1 MNYNNYSK
9 EYVVNDFL
17 KLRLEQ
23 GRTHIYVKNRVFM
36 QCMYLLLNIPTNRIR
51 QYDNIDSIDEAAEML
66 DRSMEGGGRGVY
78 EISPEEEF
86 RGHCSN
92 IQAWYENDYDTR
104 ILHRNLA
111 FPLLKRLTDAGDPL
125 ARKRFKEEIALRY
138 ASGHNTVM
146 MFLIHNGYLKYLTR
160 DELECLLDDNQLPIL
175 NTLISDFSS
184 ALKHLNNEE
193 LYRRLKGLINSTKR
207 YMGMQNIPFILSHVI
222 KGISN
227 NDKEEFV
234 KFVYETY
241 KTNRNFPII
250 EFLNSHLEHFDHRGE
265 YVNYNDK
272 IVSIFTKDK
281 LDLRE
286 QNIKNIFE
294 IKLPDDEYSYTKELD
309 LSNNLIKSMKGIESF
324 SNVEKLNL
332 NNNKIGTLEGF
343 TKLNNLKILSL
354 RNNDICSLE
363 GISDIKNLRKID
375 LSGNRQIT
383 EIPDFLSEHPSL
395 ESIVMSNCNIDKFV
409 KSTSQ
414 FFWNDQNY
422 RYYSNF
428 SQDDINYYESHHVN
442 KAGSNGQLYKAFVQW
457 LFKIRLLMKEYNL
470 KYQDLN
476 QFEFLTNKKS
486 IWNWKP
492 TSNFLKWLFEKPQT
506 KLSDFW

>member
-9 EYVVNDFL
+9 DYVVNDFL

-23 GRTHIYVKNRVFM
+23 GRTHIYVKNRLFM
-36 QCMYLLLNIPTNRIR
+36 QCMYLLLNIPTNKIR
-51 QYDNIDSIDEAAEML
+51 QYDNIDSIDEAAEVL

-78 EISPEEEF
+78 QISPEEEF

-138 ASGHNTVM
+138 ASGHHTVM
-146 MFLIHNGYLKYLTR
+146 MFLIHNGYLKYLTSN
-160 DELECLLDDNQLPIL
+160 ELECLLDDNQLPIL
-175 NTLISDFSS
+175 NTLISDFTS
-184 ALKHLNNEE
+184 AFLHLNNGE

-227 NDKEEFV
+227 SDKEEFV

-250 EFLNSHLEHFDHRGE
+250 EFLNSHLDYFDNRDN

-272 IVSIFTKDK
+272 IVSIFTKEK
-281 LDLRE
+281 LVLRA

-294 IKLPDDEYSYTKELD
+294 IKLPEDDYSYTKELD
-309 LSNNLIKSMKGIESF
+309 LSNNLIRIVKGIENF
-324 SNVEKLNL
+324 SNLEKLNL
-332 NNNKIGTLEGF
+332 NNNKIHSLEGF
-343 TKLNNLKILSL
+343 DKLINLKVLSL
-354 RNNDICSLE
+354 RNNDIVNLKGLSN
-363 GISDIKNLRKID
+363 IKNLKKID
-375 LSGNRQIT
+375 VSGNIQIT
-383 EIPDFLSEHPSL
+383 EIPDFVSELSSL
-395 ESIVMSNCNIDKFV
+395 ESIVMSNCDIKKFS
-409 KSTSQ
+409 KNTSE

-428 SQDDINYYESHHVN
+428 SHDDINYYESHHVN

-457 LFKIRLLMKEYNL
+457 LFKIRSLMIEYNL
-470 KYQDLN
+470 NYQDLN
-476 QFEFLTNKKS
+476 QFEALTNKKS

-492 TSNFLKWLFEKPQT
+492 TSDFLKWLFEKPQT

>member
-1 MNYNNYSK
+1 MDSNNISK

-23 GRTHIYVKNRVFM
+23 GRTHIYVKNRLFM
-36 QCMYLLLNIPTNRIR
+36 QCMYLLLNIQTKNIR
-51 QYDNIDSIDEAAEML
+51 QYDIIDSIDEAAEIL

-78 EISPEEEF
+78 QISPEEEF

-138 ASGHNTVM
+138 ASGHHTVM
-146 MFLIHNGYLKYLTR
+146 MFLIHNGYLKYLTK

-175 NTLISDFSS
+175 NTVISDFSS
-184 ALKHLNNEE
+184 ALQHLSNGE
-193 LYRRLKGLINSTKR
+193 LYRRLKGLISSTKG

-234 KFVYETY
+234 KFIYETY

-250 EFLNSHLEHFDHRGE
+250 EFLNNHLEYFDNRDD

-272 IVSIFTKDK
+272 IVSIFTKER
-281 LDLRE
+281 LNLRE

-294 IKLPDDEYSYTKELD
+294 LKLPHD
-309 LSNNLIKSMKGIESF
+309 
-324 SNVEKLNL
+324 
-332 NNNKIGTLEGF
+332 
-343 TKLNNLKILSL
+343 
-354 RNNDICSLE
+354 
-363 GISDIKNLRKID
+363 
-375 LSGNRQIT
+375 
-383 EIPDFLSEHPSL
+383 
-395 ESIVMSNCNIDKFV
+395 
-409 KSTSQ
+409 
-414 FFWNDQNY
+414 
-422 RYYSNF
+422 NF
-428 SQDDINYYESHHVN
+428 SIC
-442 KAGSNGQLYKAFVQW
+442 
-457 LFKIRLLMKEYNL
+457 
-470 KYQDLN
+470 
-476 QFEFLTNKKS
+476 
-486 IWNWKP
+486 
-492 TSNFLKWLFEKPQT
+492 
-506 KLSDFW
+506 

>member
-9 EYVVNDFL
+9 DYVVNDFL

-23 GRTHIYVKNRVFM
+23 GRTHIYVKNRLFM
-36 QCMYLLLNIPTNRIR
+36 QCMYLLLNIPTNKIR
-51 QYDNIDSIDEAAEML
+51 QYDNIDSIDEAAEVL

-78 EISPEEEF
+78 QISPEEEF
-86 RGHCSN
+86 QGHCSN

-138 ASGHNTVM
+138 ASGHHTVM
-146 MFLIHNGYLKYLTR
+146 MFLIHNGYLKYLTSN
-160 DELECLLDDNQLPIL
+160 ELECLLDDNQLPII

-184 ALKHLNNEE
+184 ALKHLNNGE

-227 NDKEEFV
+227 SDKEEFV

-250 EFLNSHLEHFDHRGE
+250 EFLNSHLDYFDNRDN

-272 IVSIFTKDK
+272 IVSIFTKEK
-281 LDLRE
+281 LVLRA

-294 IKLPDDEYSYTKELD
+294 IKLPEDDYSYTKELD
-309 LSNNLIKSMKGIESF
+309 LSNNLIRIVKGIENF
-324 SNVEKLNL
+324 SNLEKLNL
-332 NNNKIGTLEGF
+332 NNNKIHSLEGF
-343 TKLNNLKILSL
+343 DKLINLKVLSL
-354 RNNDICSLE
+354 RNNDIVNLKGLSN
-363 GISDIKNLRKID
+363 IKNLKKID
-375 LSGNRQIT
+375 VSGNIQIT
-383 EIPDFLSEHPSL
+383 EIPDFVSELSSL
-395 ESIVMSNCNIDKFV
+395 ESIVMSNCDIKKFS
-409 KSTSQ
+409 KNTSQ

-428 SQDDINYYESHHVN
+428 SHDDINYYESHHVN

-457 LFKIRLLMKEYNL
+457 LFKIRSLMIEYNL
-470 KYQDLN
+470 NYQDLN
-476 QFEFLTNKKS
+476 QFEALTNKKS

-492 TSNFLKWLFEKPQT
+492 TSDFLKWLFEKPQT

>member
-9 EYVVNDFL
+9 EYVVNSFL

-23 GRTHIYVKNRVFM
+23 GRTHIYVKNKLFM
-36 QCMYLLLNIPTNRIR
+36 QCMYLLLNIQTNNIR
-51 QYDNIDSIDEAAEML
+51 QYDNIDSIDEAAERL
-66 DRSMEGGGRGVY
+66 DRSMEGGGRGVFQ
-78 EISPEEEF
+78 ISPEEEF

-125 ARKRFKEEIALRY
+125 ARTRFKEEIALRY
-138 ASGHNTVM
+138 ASGHHTVM
-146 MFLIHNGYLKYLTR
+146 MFLIHNGYLKYLTK

-175 NTLISDFSS
+175 NTVISDFSS
-184 ALKHLNNEE
+184 ALQHLSNGE

-227 NDKEEFV
+227 NDKEEFI

-241 KTNRNFPII
+241 KSNRNFPII
-250 EFLNSHLEHFDHRGE
+250 EFLNSHLDYFDNRDD
-265 YVNYNDK
+265 YVNYNEK
-272 IVSIFTKDK
+272 IVSIFTKEK
-281 LDLRE
+281 LNLRD

-294 IKLPDDEYSYTKELD
+294 IKLPDDNYSLTKELD
-309 LSNNLIKSMKGIESF
+309 LSNNLINHVKGIEKF
-324 SNVEKLNL
+324 TNLEKLNL
-332 NNNKIGTLEGF
+332 NNNKVSSLEGF
-343 TKLNNLKILSL
+343 ENLNNLKVLKL
-354 RNNDICSLE
+354 RNNVLSTLE
-363 GISDIKNLRKID
+363 GLGSIRNLRRID
-375 LSGNRQIT
+375 ISGNMQVT
-383 EIPDFLSEHPSL
+383 EIPDFIGEYSTL
-395 ESIVMSNCNIDKFV
+395 ESIVMSNCNIKKFS
-409 KSTSQ
+409 KNASR

-428 SQDDINYYESHHVN
+428 SQDEVTYYESHHVD

-457 LFKIRLLMKEYNL
+457 LFKIRPLMKQHDL

-476 QFEFLTNKKS
+476 QFEALMNKKS
-486 IWNWKP
+486 IWNWKL
-492 TSNFLKWLFEKPQT
+492 TSDFLKWLFEKPQT

>member
-9 EYVVNDFL
+9 EYVVNEFL

-23 GRTHIYVKNRVFM
+23 GRTHIYVKNRLFM
-36 QCMYLLLNIPTNRIR
+36 QCMYLLLNIPTNKIR
-51 QYDNIDSIDEAAEML
+51 QYDDIDSIDEAAEIL

-78 EISPEEEF
+78 QISPEEEF

-111 FPLLKRLTDAGDPL
+111 FPLLKKLTDAGDPL

-175 NTLISDFSS
+175 NTIISDFSL
-184 ALKHLNNEE
+184 ALLHLSNED
-193 LYRRLKGLINSTKR
+193 LYKRLKGLINTTKS
-207 YMGMQNIPFILSHVI
+207 YLGMQNIPFILSHVI
-222 KGISN
+222 TGFPNKH
-227 NDKEEFV
+227 KEEIV
-234 KFVYETY
+234 KFVHETY
-241 KTNRNFPII
+241 KFNRNFPMI
-250 EFLNSHLEHFDHRGE
+250 EFLNSHLDYFNNQDD
-265 YVNYNDK
+265 YVNYNEK
-272 IVSIFTKDK
+272 IVSIFTKEK
-281 LDLRE
+281 LNLRN

-294 IKLPDDEYSYTKELD
+294 IKLPDDNYSLTKELD
-309 LSNNLIKSMKGIESF
+309 LSNNLIRNVKGIENF
-324 SNVEKLNL
+324 TTLEKLNL
-332 NNNKIGTLEGF
+332 NNNKLSSLEGF
-343 TKLNNLKILSL
+343 DKLNNLKVLSL
-354 RNNDICSLE
+354 RNNELTTLKELGS
-363 GISDIKNLRKID
+363 IKNLKKID
-375 LSGNRQIT
+375 ISGNKQIT
-383 EIPDFLSEHPSL
+383 EIPDYLSEHSCL
-395 ESIVMSNCNIDKFV
+395 ESIVMSNCSIKKFS
-409 KSTSQ
+409 KNTSQ

-428 SQDDINYYESHHVN
+428 SQEDVFYYESHHIN

-457 LFKIRLLMKEYNL
+457 LFKIRPIMKEYNL

-476 QFEFLTNKKS
+476 QFEALTDKKS
-486 IWNWKP
+486 IWNSRL
-492 TSNFLKWLFEKPQT
+492 TSDFLKWLFEKPQT